1 MYALGVCYMCA
12 LPNMQQLSGIRL
24 ISPKTN
30 AGVPA
35 DLSEMVLAVNNTER
49 FAYNR
54 QISRLHVAG
63 CVRYNN

>member
-1 MYALGVCYMCA
+1 MYALGVCYMFA

-24 ISPKTN
+24 ISPETN

-35 DLSEMVLAVNNTER
+35 DLSEMVLAVNNAKR
-49 FAYNR
+49 FACNR

-63 CVRYNN
+63 CIRYNN